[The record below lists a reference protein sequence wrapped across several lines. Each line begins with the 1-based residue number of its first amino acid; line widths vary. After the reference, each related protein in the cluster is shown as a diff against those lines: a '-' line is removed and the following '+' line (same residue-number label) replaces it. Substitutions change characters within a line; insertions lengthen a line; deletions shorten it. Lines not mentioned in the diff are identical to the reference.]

1 MTGLKMFR
9 LHMPGIVPLSV
20 GLLFFSAALTPSL
33 IPRGWLLQGILAGLV
48 MAIGYMLGRFAIFL
62 WTALEF
68 PKPRGRLL
76 TFART
81 AVLLPALALLIHNL
95 SKTTDW
101 QNSVRL
107 HVDMEP
113 IESTTIV
120 GIVLLSLAVFSA
132 LFLIGVA
139 IQRIFDILRFR
150 LYRYMAP
157 RAAGVLGLA
166 VLLTVA
172 FIASRDWVLPATL
185 QFLDTSYETAQ
196 NLFDTAPPPPGDPD
210 FPGGANSLVSWKA
223 MGQPGRNFIMG
234 GPTAAEISDFTGRTA
249 KKPIRV
255 YVGRSQDKSPK
266 ARAQL
271 ALQELIRLKAF
282 DRKILLVASPT
293 GTGWLDP
300 GSHDI
305 LEMMHDGDV
314 ATVAV
319 QYSYLQSP
327 LALVFETRTGLDQ
340 ASATMDTIYRY
351 WRQLP
356 EDGRPRLYMHGIS
369 LGAWSSMYSFD
380 IIHMINEP
388 IAGALWSGP
397 PFPSAHW
404 LHATAARN
412 SGTPF
417 VLPRI
422 EDGEVIRFASQY
434 VTPQEQGSHWG
445 RVRIVFLQYASD
457 PIVFFDPNSF
467 WRSPQWMREKPAP
480 DVSPELTFMPVVTQL
495 QLALDMLLATHL
507 PQRHGHNY
515 DKMDYIDAWAAV
527 TGPAGWTAEDTAAL
541 KSLCSA
547 VEGIGCSKSAAE
559 RLSRM

>member
-1 MTGLKMFR
+1 MTGLKMLR
-9 LHMPGIVPLSV
+9 LPTIAIVPLSV
-20 GLLFFSAALTPSL
+20 GLVFFAASLTPSL
-33 IPRGWLLQGILAGLV
+33 IPRGWLLQGVLAGLV
-48 MAIGYMLGRFAIFL
+48 MAIGYMLGRFGILL
-62 WTALEF
+62 WTAVEF
-68 PKPRGRLL
+68 PRPRGRLL
-76 TFART
+76 TFARA

-95 SKTTDW
+95 AKTTDW

-107 HVDMEP
+107 RVDMAP
-113 IESTTIV
+113 IETTTIL
-120 GIVLLSLAVFSA
+120 GIVLVSLALFSA
-132 LFLIGVA
+132 LFLAGVA

-166 VLLTVA
+166 VLVTAA
-172 FIASRDWVLPATL
+172 FIASRDWVLPETL
-185 QFLDTSYETAQ
+185 RFLDTSYETAQ
-196 NLFDTAPPPPGDPD
+196 KLFETAPPLPDDPD
-210 FPGGANSLVSWKA
+210 LPGGANSLVSWEA
-223 MGQPGRNFIMG
+223 MGQPGRNFVTG
-234 GPTAAEISDFTGRTA
+234 GPTAPEIAEFTGRTA
-249 KKPIRV
+249 RKPIRV
-255 YVGRSQDKSPK
+255 YVGRSQDKSPE
-266 ARAQL
+266 ARAEL

-305 LEMMHDGDV
+305 IEMMHDGDV

-340 ASATMDTIYRY
+340 ASATMQAVYRY

-356 EDGRPRLYMHGIS
+356 KDSRPRLYMHGIS
-369 LGAWSSMYSFD
+369 LGAWSSMHSFN
-380 IIHMINEP
+380 IIQMINEP

-397 PFPSAHW
+397 PFPSEHW
-404 LHATAARN
+404 LQATAAR
-412 SGTPF
+412 SAGTPF

-422 EDGEVIRFASQY
+422 EDGEVIRFSSQY
-434 VTPQEQGSHWG
+434 VTPQEQGSRWG
-445 RVRIVFLQYASD
+445 RMRVVFLQYASD

-467 WRSPQWMREKPAP
+467 WRSPQWLREKPAP
-480 DVSPELTFMPVVTQL
+480 DVSPELRFMPVVTQL

-507 PQRHGHNY
+507 PQGHGHNY
-515 DKMDYIDAWAAV
+515 DKTDYIDAWAAV
-527 TGPAGWTAEDTAAL
+527 TGPAGWTPRDTAAL
-541 KSLCSA
+541 KSLCGT